1 GRGPK
6 SLIDYAVAPRE
17 LEQSRNLLRA
27 LDRFRDHDRT
37 PRWFGGRDYGTSPK
51 SLGLSPTGFGLPPDP
66 VVLAVIGR
74 AAPHRAVLAVEQDG
88 IDWTGGLLNHFQLV
102 THLHEL
108 RSDVRRKR
116 RMNHHRARPRLVGAE
131 GAAHLVAVDV
141 RGFRRLL
148 RSHAELDDVQEELEQ
163 VLVL

>member
-27 LDRFRDHDRT
+27 LDWFWDHDRT

-74 AAPHRAVLAVEQDG
+74 AAPHRAVMAVGQDG
-88 IDWTGGLLNHFQLV
+88 IDWSG
-102 THLHEL
+102 
-108 RSDVRRKR
+108 
-116 RMNHHRARPRLVGAE
+116 
-131 GAAHLVAVDV
+131 
-141 RGFRRLL
+141 RLL
-148 RSHAELDDVQEELEQ
+148 TNLPLGTHAHHLLPDRRRYAT
-163 VLVL
+163 